1 MTDAITTIAAGLSF
15 LARMPTLDSAP
26 HDDEPSRL
34 DRGAARP
41 VRPADQTSLT
51 SSASDSRPDD
61 VSLAR
66 TALGTPVR
74 EALHD
79 IGFDLED
86 AVSSGGF
93 GVVYRAR
100 DRRLGRTVAIKVIDR
115 PLRRRA
121 GAAYA
126 LPREIETLAT
136 FQHPHIVPLFEAGT
150 LADGGLPYLVMPWIE
165 GTSLRRRL
173 RSHGPLPVDEVLRMG
188 IDLADALAALH
199 NQGLV
204 HRDIKPEN
212 VMTNG
217 AHATVIDFG
226 LVCAARAADTPP
238 ISGEFI
244 VGTPVYMSPEQWE
257 LGGTID
263 GRADVYSLGCLLFE
277 LLTGHA
283 PGQRQLGDA
292 LHVPTPEARRWTDT
306 LATGDSRTD
315 PERRQFRRTPR
326 VRDHRRDIPPALDR
340 LLHRAMTQNPSRR
353 LPSAALLRD
362 GLQQVQA
369 RLLNAD
375 EGRRTRRFVGFA
387 AAAAVIAVIAAVPTM
402 VAIRLD
408 DIQQQR
414 LASLIPERVLL
425 TAVQNMSGDAALDPV
440 ADQVSRQVQSALAR
454 RVASADSLVLRNVDV
469 IEPPDLALVAAPVPD
484 AVDAIRP
491 LALARGAGTVIAVSI
506 ERADDGVALR
516 GVILDARAGTARGT
530 VATTVVPVPATS
542 SDIARV
548 ADSVAESIASAL
560 RSAPQRAPIARRA
573 TGID

>member
-15 LARMPTLDSAP
+15 PARMPTLDSAP
-26 HDDEPSRL
+26 HDDESARL
-34 DRGAARP
+34 DRGASRP
-41 VRPADQTSLT
+41 IRPAHPTSL
-51 SSASDSRPDD
+51 SSESDGRPDD

-66 TALGTPVR
+66 TALGASVR

-100 DRRLGRTVAIKVIDR
+100 DRRLGRIVAIKVIDR

-121 GAAYA
+121 GASYT

-199 NQGLV
+199 AQGLV

-226 LVCAARAADTPP
+226 LVCAARPAEASPH
-238 ISGEFI
+238 SGEFI

-283 PGQRQLGDA
+283 PGQRKLGDA

-306 LATGDSRTD
+306 LATSESRTD
-315 PERRQFRRTPR
+315 PQRTRYRRTPR
-326 VRDHRRDIPPALDR
+326 VRDHRRDIPAALDR

-408 DIQQQR
+408 ALQQQR
-414 LASLIPERVLL
+414 LAALVPERVLL
-425 TAVQNMSGDAALDPV
+425 TTVQNLSGDAALDPV
-440 ADQVSRQVQSALAR
+440 AAQVSRQVQAALTR

-469 IEPPDLALVAAPVPD
+469 IEPPDIALVAAPVPD

-491 LALARGAGTVIAVSI
+491 LALSRGAGTVIAVSI
-506 ERADDGVALR
+506 ERADRGVALR
-516 GVILDARAGTARGT
+516 GIILDARAGTSRGT
-530 VATTVVPVPATS
+530 VATTAVPVPATS

-560 RSAPQRAPIARRA
+560 RAPPLRDPVARRS